1 MLYNPIDLVDNDVA
15 LTIQHRWIATDC
27 AKVLFEKMTHLAS
40 MKQKKSWRLFLTSC
54 HVEAQYFMRNIFIPF
69 LQLLPLAQVEGM
81 VGVAMYKCRAWV
93 SVYLTHTIFYIRRIR
108 VLHSC
113 AHWPR
118 QAADGVLYIDLWP
131 HSQRWTTFCK
141 PFFSWIIDRIL
152 SGGSVWFHLLA
163 LDWWDLYGVLFIY
176 FFKVL
181 CFSIVSS
188 HLLGCSKKKEL
199 W

>member
-1 MLYNPIDLVDNDVA
+1 MLYNPVDPVDNDVA
-15 LTIQHRWIATDC
+15 LTIQLRWIATDC

-69 LQLLPLAQVEGM
+69 LQLLPLAQAEGM
-81 VGVAMYKCRAWV
+81 GGVAHGDIQYTNKKIMCMYKCSAWV
-93 SVYLTHTIFYIRRIR
+93 SVYLTHTIFYMRRIR

-118 QAADGVLYIDLWP
+118 QAADGVLYIDLWS

-152 SGGSVWFHLLA
+152 SGGSVWFHLLE
-163 LDWWDLYGVLFIY
+163 LDWWELYGVLFIY
-176 FFKVL
+176 FF
-181 CFSIVSS
+181 
-188 HLLGCSKKKEL
+188 
-199 W
+199 